1 MPSQKLQPSRALAVI
16 KSDNA
21 NIPFPAQV
29 TSGTN
34 TSAVANKLVNSSATF
49 ITANVKPQDIV
60 YNITDSTAAT
70 VLAVDNQ
77 TTLTLNA
84 NIFTAGSKA
93 YIIYDAESPNEGC
106 VLYVGGTGDLS
117 VMTAA
122 GDTVLFTGIL
132 AGSFIPVQFVKL
144 LSTNTTATLVL
155 ALW

>member
-1 MPSQKLQPSRALAVI
+1 MPSQKLQPSRALSVI
-16 KSDNA
+16 PSDNA
-21 NIPFPAQV
+21 NVPYPAVV

-34 TSAVANKLVNSSATF
+34 TSTTALELINSAATF
-49 ITANVKPQDIV
+49 ITSKVKPQDIV

-70 VLAVDNQ
+70 VLTVDNQ

-84 NIFTAGSKA
+84 NIFTAGSKS
-93 YIIYDAESPNEGC
+93 YIIYDAESPNEGS
-106 VLYVGGTGDLS
+106 VLYVGGAGNLN

-122 GDTVLFTGIL
+122 GDTVLFTGL
-132 AGSFIPVQFVKL
+132 AAGSFVPVQVVKI